1 MYVIHFHLRKQF
13 LVAGGA
19 ALALVLAL
27 ILVLSGCQ
35 KQDSTPIP
43 AGTEEQR
50 LAYLKELGWTVEE
63 TPVETL
69 DLLLPEKLEGEWQAY
84 AKLQKSQDLPF
95 GDFAGQT
102 VRRYTY
108 TVTNY
113 PGIEKGVQVNL
124 FVCGDQL
131 IGGDIISL
139 AENGFQTD
147 LTFPQ
152 QDKT

>member
-1 MYVIHFHLRKQF
+1 MYVIHFRLRKQ
-13 LVAGGA
+13 LLLAGGA
-19 ALALVLAL
+19 ALALAL
-27 ILVLSGCQ
+27 TLLLVLPGCQ
-35 KQDSTPIP
+35 KQNAAPIP
-43 AGTEEQR
+43 AGTEDQR
-50 LAYLKELGWTVEE
+50 LAYLTSLGWEVEE

-113 PGIEKGVQVNL
+113 PGIEKGVQANL

-147 LTFPQ
+147 LAFPQ
-152 QDKT
+152 QEKT